1 MDIKLPIDMNAL
13 VMMYS
18 ANIFQKCV
26 DKMSKDSFTEET
38 YKQTKEL
45 NDRIVKV
52 STTFIKAGM
61 C

>member
-13 VMMYS
+13 VMMHS
-18 ANIFQKCV
+18 ANIYQRYI
-26 DKMSKDSFTEET
+26 DKMSKNSFTEET
-38 YKQTKEL
+38 YKETKEF

>member
-18 ANIFQKCV
+18 ANIFQKCI
-26 DKMSKDSFTEET
+26 DKMSVNSFTEET
-38 YKQTKEL
+38 YNQTKEL